1 MAKNT
6 NITIENK
13 LSKFEN
19 FLSYFT
25 PQCIG
30 QYKGNDIYL
39 SSTRDY
45 VELFYKDIVLYDNS
59 GSGNHIMVYESCGVK
74 IPKTYTKPYFNM
86 LDTIGFSHLIDK
98 APEANI
104 GPSTINKMFH
114 QIYYSITG

>member
-1 MAKNT
+1 MAENKNT
-6 NITIENK
+6 TVEYT
-13 LSKFEN
+13 LSKFEK

-30 QYKGNDIYL
+30 QYKGNDIFL
-39 SSTRDY
+39 ASTRDY

-59 GSGNHIMVYESCGVK
+59 GARNHIRVYESCGVK

-86 LDTIGFSHLIDK
+86 IDTICFNHLIDK

-104 GPSTINKMFH
+104 GTSTINKMFH